1 MNHLTLTRCLALGLV
16 ATSASVAH
24 GDGQSAAAT
33 DWVIDTSG
41 TYLCQGYYSPPLV
54 EGSVGDDLNAE
65 AENTDYDGS
74 DRVILTG
81 NAFITRND
89 FQLEADRV
97 SFLNS
102 TGDGDADGNVKI
114 RRPNTLLIGDTA
126 SVNVRTNA
134 FDLKNSSFVTHQNR
148 LRGESDFAIGAPN
161 GDIRVVNGTITFC
174 APGVNSWD
182 LQADQIYLNQSSG
195 RGWANDVIV
204 RVKEIPV
211 FYTPALGFPLDD
223 RRLTGFLFPSY
234 SLGSTSGTE
243 IVTPFYWNL
252 APNYDL
258 LIQPRFMTARGT
270 AIGLHGRYL
279 FEDFSLFEAKTEQ
292 LPDDKVTG
300 TDRHISQ
307 LTLASDPSKAVIWN
321 MTYEDASD
329 GTYQDDLNNF
339 ADLSDKQ
346 QLTSSIGATVRGDT
360 WSAGWIVD
368 RIDVVDPSVTGS
380 SFLDNPISGG
390 DLVGDTREIALSL
403 TSRGVNANGIETYR
417 VTAGRTIFL
426 QDRGVTLSGNAETTD
441 QGPLVFEST
450 ARLAES
456 LHWNTRFSSVADGE
470 TMDTAT
476 NEVKYKT
483 SETDYVT
490 QRIVWDND
498 AATRTDLYISNQIG
512 QDWRFLAGT
521 QWEPNTEQ
529 RVNQV
534 VGIEY
539 ESCCWRAAVVHAYER
554 DQVTS
559 TNGGHSVKLQVE
571 LKGLGVLGRGA
582 SSIMERLLEGYEL
595 SEARY

>member
-1 MNHLTLTRCLALGLV
+1 G
-16 ATSASVAH
+16 
-24 GDGQSAAAT
+24 
-33 DWVIDTSG
+33 
-41 TYLCQGYYSPPLV
+41 
-54 EGSVGDDLNAE
+54 E
-65 AENTDYDGS
+65 DGS
-74 DRVILTG
+74 LHELIPR
-81 NAFITRND
+81 A
-89 FQLEADRV
+89 
-97 SFLNS
+97 
-102 TGDGDADGNVKI
+102 K
-114 RRPNTLLIGDTA
+114 LLIREPNEDPTVVKFDTPDTA
-126 SVNVRTNA
+126 NETDAVS
-134 FDLKNSSFVTHQNR
+134 
-148 LRGESDFAIGAPN
+148 
-161 GDIRVVNGTITFC
+161 
-174 APGVNSWD
+174 
-182 LQADQIYLNQSSG
+182 QI
-195 RGWANDVIV
+195 
-204 RVKEIPV
+204 
-211 FYTPALGFPLDD
+211 
-223 RRLTGFLFPSY
+223 
-234 SLGSTSGTE
+234 
-243 IVTPFYWNL
+243 
-252 APNYDL
+252 
-258 LIQPRFMTARGT
+258 
-270 AIGLHGRYL
+270 
-279 FEDFSLFEAKTEQ
+279 
-292 LPDDKVTG
+292 
-300 TDRHISQ
+300 
-307 LTLASDPSKAVIWN
+307 
-321 MTYEDASD
+321 
-329 GTYQDDLNNF
+329 
-339 ADLSDKQ
+339 
-346 QLTSSIGATVRGDT
+346 
-360 WSAGWIVD
+360 
-368 RIDVVDPSVTGS
+368 
-380 SFLDNPISGG
+380 FLDNPISGG
-390 DLVGDTREIALSL
+390 DFVGDTREIALSL

-441 QGPLVFEST
+441 QGPLVIEST